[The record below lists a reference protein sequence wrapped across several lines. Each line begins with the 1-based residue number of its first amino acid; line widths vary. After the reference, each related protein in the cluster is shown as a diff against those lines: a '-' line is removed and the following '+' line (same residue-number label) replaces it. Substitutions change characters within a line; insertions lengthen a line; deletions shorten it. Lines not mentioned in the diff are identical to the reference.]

1 MRKQTTKNVSQGT
14 HTHTHTHMHKPRHPK
29 RGEIYA
35 KKWNRGKNSRG
46 RYCDSRQFS
55 SVQLTFTWLRIVE
68 FVLMMTT

>member
-14 HTHTHTHMHKPRHPK
+14 HTCTSHVIQK
-29 RGEIYA
+29 GE
-35 KKWNRGKNSRG
+35 KFTLKNGIEVKTVEADIAIRA
-46 RYCDSRQFS
+46 S